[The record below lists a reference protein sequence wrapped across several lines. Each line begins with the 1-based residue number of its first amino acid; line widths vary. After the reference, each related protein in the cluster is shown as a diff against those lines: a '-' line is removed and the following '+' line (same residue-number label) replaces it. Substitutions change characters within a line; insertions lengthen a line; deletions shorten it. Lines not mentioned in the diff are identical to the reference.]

1 MDVERVFY
9 QYGSVMLRHAQLLVG
24 SVSLAEDAVQEA
36 LVRVIRLHPVL
47 RDEQHERAWLLA
59 VTGNIC
65 RDMLR
70 RRKRETAL
78 PEFFDAPDPTEGPDE
93 TVGQRDA
100 DRRLMQAVLELPVKY
115 REAVLMTYYHELTG
129 NQAAEAMG
137 ISPATFRSRLM
148 RARNLLKVKLGE
160 EADL

>member
-1 MDVERVFY
+1 MDAERIFY

-24 SVSLAEDAVQEA
+24 SISLAEDAVQEA
-36 LVRVIRLHPVL
+36 LVRVIRLHPAL

-78 PEFFDAPDPTEGPDE
+78 PEFFDAPDPAGGPDE
-93 TVGQRDA
+93 AVGQRDA

-148 RARNLLKVKLGE
+148 RARNLLKAKLGE